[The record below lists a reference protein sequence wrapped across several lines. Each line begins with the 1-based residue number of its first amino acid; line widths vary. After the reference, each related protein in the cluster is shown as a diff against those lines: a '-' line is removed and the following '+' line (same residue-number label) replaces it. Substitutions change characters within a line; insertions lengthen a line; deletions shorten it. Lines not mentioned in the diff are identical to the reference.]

1 MGKKR
6 IIAACCITFV
16 VTVVGT
22 IGFMSLFNVGIGDK
36 AFVSLTEYQK
46 MKTAATRY
54 AELDSLYDFL
64 EANYYED
71 LNEEDLAL
79 GMYKGLFEGTGD
91 PYTKYLTKE
100 ERESQEKYFSGE
112 FDGVGVSMNASEEG
126 YIQIISVMD
135 DSPAKK
141 AGVKDGDIIVA
152 VDDVRYSG
160 EELSQAAEALRG
172 PKGTKVKMT
181 VSRDG
186 EIMHFELKRA
196 PIEDVSVYSNVIE
209 NNIGYIRITSF
220 VANTSELFEEELASL
235 EKKNV
240 SGLVIDIR
248 SNGGGLVNESVEIA
262 DMLMNEAVVVYAED
276 GKGEKT
282 YYKTKDGRTPL
293 KYVVLVNKGTA
304 SASEILA
311 AGIQCNEEG
320 TVLGETTFGKGIIQK
335 SWRLTN
341 GDGAEITIAQY
352 FTSNGEVIHKKGITP
367 DVVSELK
374 EEDIEDGVVVNDRQL
389 QKAIEV
395 LNK

>member
-262 DMLMNEAVVVYAED
+262 DMLMNEGVVVYAED

-374 EEDIEDGVVVNDRQL
+374 EEDIENGVVVNDRQL

>member
-235 EKKNV
+235 EKKKV
-240 SGLVIDIR
+240 SGLIIDIR

-262 DMLMNEAVVVYAED
+262 DMLMNEGVVVYAED

>member
-235 EKKNV
+235 EKKKV

-262 DMLMNEAVVVYAED
+262 DMLMNEGVVVYAED